1 METELIEVIAKYQL
15 PAVITELVLKDIM
28 GQVSKSVAES
38 LNKNRQPFNN
48 NRRW

>member
-28 GQVSKSVAES
+28 GQVSKSVAEIIKQEQAA
-38 LNKNRQPFNN
+38 LQQQ
-48 NRRW
+48 